1 MAYLGKIPA
10 TQGKDAGPALKLD
23 DISSNFDGLTTVF
36 DLAVDG
42 TAVDP
47 HVNNISVYLS
57 GVYQIPG
64 GSYSLSGSQIVFSAA
79 PSASL
84 DFHGAIL
91 GSTRII
97 SPDNDTVETAAFT
110 AGTRS
115 AISGSFRTELS
126 GSHVKL
132 VGGGVSG
139 SSTSLGSFG
148 NVVSATH
155 ITASGNISASGTV
168 FADNFESAGGNDT
181 ITFTDDLNI
190 TGSLEV
196 QGDVTVSEYIYHKGD
211 GDTHIRFADNLVNLV
226 AGGKSA
232 IKYEA
237 STGKIIIN
245 NTNENV
251 DFHVMAEDN
260 SELLATDAANNR
272 LGVNTTTPSEALD
285 VIGNIS
291 ASGNLNVGG
300 NITGSSVSASIGK
313 FTSVDIDGGTIIAD
327 SFTGTFDGALS
338 SSAQIAASISGS
350 RDAASISGSRDA
362 ASISGSLGANAGVI
376 RTLSAATVSGSFG
389 NQRVGTTD
397 DVKFANIT
405 GSGNVSSS
413 GNLSITGNVD
423 VDGTSNFAGNVT
435 LQNDLTVTGRIDAE
449 EIHTTFIS
457 SSITQATGSNLF
469 GDATTDSHQFTGSV
483 DISGS
488 LRVSD
493 GNVVVSDT
501 LTATNIGA
509 FTAAGAID
517 FDNQNMTNVD
527 IDSGNIDA
535 VTFGSTTK
543 SMISGSRDAASISG
557 SFGNQRV
564 GTTNDVKFA
573 NITGS
578 GNISGSFTSTGSFG
592 NVFVPNEIQ
601 FGTRAFISNQSPAIR
616 FNLGSNYN
624 NVAFGEPDVTVPWIT
639 IKTNEISG
647 SSTSTGSFAEG
658 HFIGGKVGIGMTTPT
673 TKLQIA
679 GNSDEEDVV
688 LLEDNSGNDVGALRI
703 HGNAFVIKGKHST
716 APVQIQTHDGNEDI
730 EVDPDGF
737 IKFEAAGGEKMRIS
751 GSGWVGIGATAN
763 AAGYEVVP
771 SAMLQIKADANHRDS
786 ASPMQL
792 DIQGSSTTT
801 QHFKVGYDTTLSAGV
816 LMAATTN
823 VSNDRI
829 IMNPNGGNVGIGT
842 SCPSGALHVNG
853 ANPTVY
859 ITNSTQDGA
868 STLLRMTE
876 RKEVDG
882 DAGGYVLFNGSS
894 NIFQIGTNI
903 SATDTP
909 AITLLRDGTGRVG
922 IGTNNPGVQLE
933 VGPTTQGSAGYGA
946 VLASFASAS
955 NCTYSGSNSL
965 LWGPTLSISNT
976 TENEDINTAA
986 CLRFVHRA
994 GSSGVAAIVST
1005 SGYEDDRA
1013 DLRFITRGAGNAIS
1027 ERMQLTRDGLLG
1039 IDMLDGTSYAAS
1051 GTGATKGLHIKT
1063 NGVPFIRYTETNSS
1077 GGTADFEI
1085 YVANGGYTLYDL
1097 DDSATVYSVN
1107 TSQVISGDFNDTSD
1121 IGLKENIK
1129 TIDSG
1134 LSIVNKLNP
1143 VTFDWKNKKKGSNSG
1158 FIAQEVENFLPDDVS
1173 GEDFNTDYQSGR
1185 VGDVTED
1192 EDKGFMNVGKS
1203 INLGGIV
1210 AHLTKAV
1217 QELSKKVDSQ
1227 QKEIEEL
1234 KS

>member
-285 VIGNIS
+285 VIGNVS

-517 FDNQNMTNVD
+517 FSDENMTNVD
-527 IDSGNIDA
+527 IDSGNID
-535 VTFGSTTK
+535 
-543 SMISGSRDAASISG
+543 
-557 SFGNQRV
+557 
-564 GTTNDVKFA
+564 
-573 NITGS
+573 
-578 GNISGSFTSTGSFG
+578 
-592 NVFVPNEIQ
+592 
-601 FGTRAFISNQSPAIR
+601 
-616 FNLGSNYN
+616 
-624 NVAFGEPDVTVPWIT
+624 
-639 IKTNEISG
+639 
-647 SSTSTGSFAEG
+647 SS
-658 HFIGGKVGIGMTTPT
+658 
-673 TKLQIA
+673 
-679 GNSDEEDVV
+679 
-688 LLEDNSGNDVGALRI
+688 
-703 HGNAFVIKGKHST
+703 
-716 APVQIQTHDGNEDI
+716 
-730 EVDPDGF
+730 
-737 IKFEAAGGEKMRIS
+737 
-751 GSGWVGIGATAN
+751 
-763 AAGYEVVP
+763 
-771 SAMLQIKADANHRDS
+771 
-786 ASPMQL
+786 
-792 DIQGSSTTT
+792 
-801 QHFKVGYDTTLSAGV
+801 
-816 LMAATTN
+816 
-823 VSNDRI
+823 
-829 IMNPNGGNVGIGT
+829 
-842 SCPSGALHVNG
+842 
-853 ANPTVY
+853 
-859 ITNSTQDGA
+859 
-868 STLLRMTE
+868 
-876 RKEVDG
+876 
-882 DAGGYVLFNGSS
+882 
-894 NIFQIGTNI
+894 I
-903 SATDTP
+903 SAT
-909 AITLLRDGTGRVG
+909 
-922 IGTNNPGVQLE
+922 
-933 VGPTTQGSAGYGA
+933 
-946 VLASFASAS
+946 
-955 NCTYSGSNSL
+955 
-965 LWGPTLSISNT
+965 
-976 TENEDINTAA
+976 
-986 CLRFVHRA
+986 
-994 GSSGVAAIVST
+994 
-1005 SGYEDDRA
+1005 
-1013 DLRFITRGAGNAIS
+1013 
-1027 ERMQLTRDGLLG
+1027 
-1039 IDMLDGTSYAAS
+1039 
-1051 GTGATKGLHIKT
+1051 
-1063 NGVPFIRYTETNSS
+1063 
-1077 GGTADFEI
+1077 
-1085 YVANGGYTLYDL
+1085 
-1097 DDSATVYSVN
+1097 
-1107 TSQVISGDFNDTSD
+1107 
-1121 IGLKENIK
+1121 
-1129 TIDSG
+1129 
-1134 LSIVNKLNP
+1134 
-1143 VTFDWKNKKKGSNSG
+1143 
-1158 FIAQEVENFLPDDVS
+1158 
-1173 GEDFNTDYQSGR
+1173 
-1185 VGDVTED
+1185 
-1192 EDKGFMNVGKS
+1192 
-1203 INLGGIV
+1203 
-1210 AHLTKAV
+1210 
-1217 QELSKKVDSQ
+1217 
-1227 QKEIEEL
+1227 
-1234 KS
+1234 